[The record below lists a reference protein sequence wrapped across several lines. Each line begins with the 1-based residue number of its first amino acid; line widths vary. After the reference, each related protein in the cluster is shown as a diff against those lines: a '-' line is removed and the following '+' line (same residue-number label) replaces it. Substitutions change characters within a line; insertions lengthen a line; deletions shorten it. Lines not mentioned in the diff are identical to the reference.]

1 MVFPGHTKSLYLQ
14 RSWSTVGRVPESD
27 RAVPTDNDASKDSV
41 SSSTDHKDSDTLVTS
56 RAKSLTRPSN
66 INTPHAKLNSFIDS
80 DRTSMED
87 REVRSRLINNKFDD
101 SWPRVHSAD
110 VDPLGEV
117 SSPPAARRY
126 DSYRPES
133 HRTSIRI
140 PRDEPDERYT
150 DLSTTLKH
158 GRDTHATPGESGH
171 QDRSHAISRWSGT
184 ESYSNDRQNGHVQS
198 SSSFLSEPHSD
209 SVMRARQQDTTDELQ
224 PTFQAV
230 LGFKGLESVFELLP
244 TPNAND
250 QRKLRTKS
258 SGNRLRSGNDET
270 GSVITDL
277 TTSSS
282 RSLLSR
288 KKLCSGCKEAESI
301 FSRLVPCLTC
311 PRRYHSACGSPSPSM
326 NTIDAFV
333 CGSCLKKSR
342 ALDMPIAQSA
352 PSVSRVSDAVAR
364 HVDTGHLYAN
374 SDTQDMSIRLSSTTK
389 GAPSPP
395 HLVRGRKSV
404 GAARDAE
411 ITRRRYKEE
420 VTCNFWLMSSCQRR
434 DEDCMF
440 AHHRTSI
447 TAPTGKHHAP
457 AWTCYRWRSTGS
469 CTRTPCLYAHIDTGL
484 HTGPD
489 DKASKKHVYC
499 FWMAKTGSC
508 SRRDNC
514 LFSHLD
520 TGILAQEPPDQY
532 GHRNW
537 RTASGP
543 RLSQQDRHT
552 NEDSP
557 VHSKSPELQKGLRD
571 NSFLSS
577 GGTFGVNDIQ
587 PAANRLSQR
596 HNSSSHSP
604 TMPRH
609 KQEIQSDDTILSRP
623 TNMSVQ
629 LHGPQKL
636 EQGES
641 GSSATAN
648 VSREADMVPSVSSAA
663 EPAQDRLLDD
673 LKSRVR
679 ALCDKFAGTNAAATS
694 TPQVTQE
701 APYPKCLE
709 CSKIIFSNSDTCL
722 GCTKKTDPP
731 STQDLVRSPGPRLL
745 TKPQNK
751 DGQVSEGAVEKA
763 STDNNINKET
773 VPTVVTRKRTASGTR
788 VFAPEKRIKIG
799 GGMPLIT
806 NYPISEALKQRSS
819 VHKNQPDMLDQS
831 QDRVEMTSFQQEA
844 RTSTTEPQR
853 STRSTGVQTSPI
865 LRSSTTADALMPI
878 SPHLSSTTNRVT
890 GTSAGAVELTKE
902 SSSKVD
908 VKATGGIW
916 SKLKISTVIPR
927 SDEIGHSDSQTRS
940 VDRTKRPPKLWS
952 ESRRTPRS
960 ALEEVVG
967 MSGASI
973 LTARTFIASKREEQD
988 LQTSI
993 ARLVGRGVRFESAD
1007 PSDNESEARRD
1018 TVASERRL
1026 GFDDLAQHNKC
1037 RLSKGQG
1044 LKGQKGIFGN
1054 SLILRRQMKQN
1065 TQLCGNKHATK
1076 TISTRPW
1083 PLVKARVVREEAI
1096 TLDDPK
1102 SSADATM
1109 TPQVPMMR
1117 EVTDESDM
1125 TILEFLG
1132 IAKETRYE
1140 HKVVKQVFRIKGHRG
1155 QPAQLLE
1162 KMSLVMKETVPMDQT
1177 VGNRTR
1183 RNTVKPR
1190 VWVVGG
1196 SETVVTR
1203 SKDE

>member
-1 MVFPGHTKSLYLQ
+1 M
-14 RSWSTVGRVPESD
+14 PEPK
-27 RAVPTDNDASKDSV
+27 RAVPTDNDASRDSL
-41 SSSTDHKDSDTLVTS
+41 SSSTGRKDGDTVITS

-66 INTPHAKLNSFIDS
+66 INTPYARSNPFIDS

-87 REVRSRLINNKFDD
+87 REVRSRLNNNEFDD

-110 VDPLGEV
+110 VDPLGKV

-126 DSYRPES
+126 DSYRPDS
-133 HRTSIRI
+133 HRTSTRT
-140 PRDEPDERYT
+140 PRDEPGERYA

-158 GRDTHATPGESGH
+158 GHDIHATPGEGGH
-171 QDRSHAISRWSGT
+171 QDRSHAIARWSGT

-198 SSSFLSEPHSD
+198 SSSFLSESHSD
-209 SVMRARQQDTTDELQ
+209 SVIRARRQDTTDELQ

-244 TPNAND
+244 TPNTND

-258 SGNRLRSGNDET
+258 PGNRLCSGNDET

-311 PRRYHSACGSPSPSM
+311 PRRYHTACGSPSPSM
-326 NTIDAFV
+326 NTINAFV

-342 ALDMPIAQSA
+342 AHDMPIAQSA
-352 PSVSRVSDAVAR
+352 PSVFRVSDAVAR
-364 HVDTGHLYAN
+364 HVDTGHLYTN
-374 SDTQDMSIRLSSTTK
+374 SNTQNISIRLSSTTN
-389 GAPSPP
+389 GALSPP
-395 HLVRGRKSV
+395 HLVRGRKSA

-440 AHHRTSI
+440 AHHRMSI

-543 RLSQQDRHT
+543 RLLQQDRHT
-552 NEDSP
+552 HGDNP
-557 VHSKSPELQKGLRD
+557 VHSKLPEVQKDLRD
-571 NSFLSS
+571 SSSLSS
-577 GGTFGVNDIQ
+577 GGTFGVNNVQ
-587 PAANRLSQR
+587 PAANGLSQR
-596 HNSSSHSP
+596 HTSSSHSP

-609 KQEIQSDDTILSRP
+609 KQETQSGDGILSSP
-623 TNMSVQ
+623 TNMSLQ

-636 EQGES
+636 EQGGS
-641 GSSATAN
+641 GSSSTAN
-648 VSREADMVPSVSSAA
+648 VSREAGMVPSVSSAA
-663 EPAQDRLLDD
+663 EPVQDRLLDD

-745 TKPQNK
+745 TESQNR
-751 DGQVSEGAVEKA
+751 DGQVVEGTFETA
-763 STDNNINKET
+763 STDGVINKET
-773 VPTVVTRKRTASGTR
+773 VPMVVTRKRPASGTR
-788 VFAPEKRIKIG
+788 VFVPEKRIKVG
-799 GGMPLIT
+799 GGVPLVT

-819 VHKNQPDMLDQS
+819 VYKNQPDMLDQS
-831 QDRVEMTSFQQEA
+831 QDRVEVTSSQQEA
-844 RTSTTEPQR
+844 RTSITEPQR

-865 LRSSTTADALMPI
+865 LRSSTTAEVLMPI
-878 SPHLSSTTNRVT
+878 SVTGSATSMTARDPHLSSTANRVI

-902 SSSKVD
+902 SSLSKMD
-908 VKATGGIW
+908 LKATGSIW
-916 SKLKISTVIPR
+916 SKLKISTVVPR

-940 VDRTKRPPKLWS
+940 VDRTKKPPKLWS
-952 ESRRTPRS
+952 EPRQTPRS
-960 ALEEVVG
+960 ALEEDART
-967 MSGASI
+967 SGASI
-973 LTARTFIASKREEQD
+973 LTARTVIASKREEQD
-988 LQTSI
+988 IQTSI

-1018 TVASERRL
+1018 TVASEIRL
-1026 GFDDLAQHNKC
+1026 GFDDLAQHNIR

-1044 LKGQKGIFGN
+1044 LKGQKGMSGN

-1065 TQLCGNKHATK
+1065 AQLYGNKHATK
-1076 TISTRPW
+1076 TIPTRPW
-1083 PLVKARVVREEAI
+1083 PPVKARVVRDEAI
-1096 TLDDPK
+1096 PLDDPK
-1102 SSADATM
+1102 SIVDATIM
-1109 TPQVPMMR
+1109 PQVPMMR
-1117 EVTDESDM
+1117 EVTDESEM

-1132 IAKETRYE
+1132 IAKDTRYA
-1140 HKVVKQVFRIKGHRG
+1140 HGVVKQVFRIKGHRG

-1162 KMSLVMKETVPMDQT
+1162 KMSLVMKETVPTDQT

-1183 RNTVKPR
+1183 RNTVKSR